1 MTGSQNNKK
10 SFRILVSGRVQGIGY
25 RYSAVRAAGKHHVF
39 GWVRNNVDGSVEL
52 ECEGDAKDMDDFIG
66 WIKVGPPG
74 ARVTS
79 VEIREKPYQGFYSR
93 FVVEY

>member
-1 MTGSQNNKK
+1 MTGSPNSKK
-10 SFRILVSGRVQGIGY
+10 SFHIIVSGRVQGVGY
-25 RYSAVRAAGKHHVF
+25 RYSAVRAAAKHRIA

-52 ECEGDAKDMDDFIG
+52 DCEGDAKDMNDFIA
-66 WIKVGPPG
+66 WLKAGPSG

-79 VEIREKPYQGFYSR
+79 VEINEKQYQGFYSR